1 MSNYRFKGTS
11 FRSLQ
16 IQSIVTK
23 SALLN
28 HLKVKNKAEFD
39 NDVIMKGSLYIRSNL
54 LESKNIL
61 TDQGFTIGGEP
72 DKDMA
77 NEGYTEEFD
86 PNSYQ
91 SEFFPDMAN
100 FIDSNIVAGDKAPGD
115 RLIASYWDDLG
126 NDVFD
131 SWGHFYLYDVDSGKY
146 YFPLISPQNQ
156 DDGII
161 TTQVFNTFGR
171 TFTIKHGWTVQG
183 IFKFDISVNDNKAFR
198 FGAYGNMGSDAD
210 EFTEDLTQAYTLNG
224 NNLTLYYHHHAESGD
239 SNEVLYSYFIAKN
252 IPENISKTYDVYYD
266 EDDMSM
272 VSKELSAGLIV
283 YFSKKNDVKNWVI
296 NDITTASASFSNSF
310 SVDEAGNVEAKGNT
324 HVIGNILAR
333 GTNLGRLSLVSSISD
348 EDYTPSA
355 SSLVNGYFT
364 SSNMSDTRTF
374 IIPSAADIVSAIP
387 NCTVNTFFRFT
398 INNVQSGNYS
408 RNLTTTD
415 ASVTIDPTCINTNVI
430 QYAIFSYI
438 VLITNATLTEET
450 ATILQDCTPFLF

>member
-16 IQSIVTK
+16 TQSIVTK
-23 SALLN
+23 SALLS

-77 NEGYTEEFD
+77 NQGYTEEFD

-100 FIDSNIVAGDKAPGD
+100 FIDSNIVAGDKAEED

-131 SWGHFYLYDVDSGKY
+131 DWGYFYLYDVDSGKY

-183 IFKFDISVNDNKAFR
+183 IFKFDISVNDSKPFR
-198 FGAYGNMGSDAD
+198 FGAYGNMGSDGD
-210 EFTEDLTQAYTLNG
+210 EFTEDLTQAYTLSG
-224 NNLTLYYHHHAESGD
+224 NDLTLYYHHHAESGD
-239 SNEVLYSYFIAKN
+239 SNEILYSYFIPKN
-252 IPENISKTYDVYYD
+252 ISENISKTYDAYYD
-266 EDDMSM
+266 SDDMSI
-272 VSKELSAGLIV
+272 VSKEITSGLLV

-296 NDITTASASFSNSF
+296 NDLVILSASSINSF

-324 HVIGNILAR
+324 HVIGSILAR
-333 GTNLGRLSLVSSISD
+333 GTNLGRLLFISIPD
-348 EDYTPSA
+348 EDYTPST
-355 SSLVNGYFT
+355 SSLVNGYFI
-364 SSNMSDTRTF
+364 SSSLNDNRTF

-387 NCTVNTFFRFT
+387 NCAVNTFFRFT

-415 ASVTIDPTCINTNVI
+415 GSVTIDSTCINTSVV

-438 VLITNATLTEET
+438 VLITNATLDEET
-450 ATILQDCTPFLF
+450 AIVLQDCTPFLF